1 MKIAIVGGSGYIGSF
16 LYTELIK
23 QHDIYIDKY
32 DIKLSP
38 RMKGRDLDVS
48 KYNVVIYLAGLT
60 GRASCA
66 QEIWGNI
73 YNENV
78 TDIIQLGR
86 KMNKDQL
93 LIYASTAGILEGSS
107 DACEEC
113 NINVDLLDSYTL
125 SMFERE
131 KAVRG
136 LVTNTIG
143 LRFGTV
149 IGISPVQRRDL
160 VHIAMIKTA
169 YLEGKISVSYPK
181 RKRAILWNKDL
192 LVGVDAI
199 LKNVGRINGHSIY
212 NMASFNTTIEQIASS
227 IARITTTS
235 YVISDVGDSESGG
248 DGFSIE
254 CTKIKKE
261 FGVEFTGTNDIIIN
275 DLKQHIGYICIEKND
290 ESIEKCCRVCGSSDR
305 DTIIDLGKQPLANNF
320 VNEPTVQNVYPLC
333 LVRCL
338 ECEHTQLNYTVK
350 PEVMFRN
357 YQYNSGTSQTLCSY
371 FQELA
376 SICVKESGLM
386 VGNVLEIACNDG
398 SQLDYFQ
405 KMGWNTYGVDPA
417 MNLVIDALAKGHNI
431 NCGFW
436 GVDEFDIPQPD
447 IILAQNVLA
456 HVPDPIL
463 FLKACH
469 KVMDEHTIL
478 YIQTSQCNMYRNGE
492 FDTIYHEH
500 LSYFNIK
507 SMMKAADISGLSIV
521 RVEKKRIHGTSYLFT
536 MRKQSDHWSTHSPD
550 VIERMKEEI
559 YTDEFYECYREKIVN
574 IKRWVINTIKECRF
588 KMIAYGAAAKGMTML
603 NYFNIN
609 CIEYIIDDAEM
620 KHWKYTPGT
629 NIQVKPVDCIADEG
643 DICIMVLA
651 WNFIDEITAKIKK
664 VRAASKSKTY
674 IMKVFPQQLYIKL

>member
-1 MKIAIVGGSGYIGSF
+1 MKIAIIGSSGYIGSY
-16 LYTELIK
+16 LYNELFK
-23 QHDIYIDKY
+23 KYNIDKY
-32 DIKLSP
+32 DIKISP
-38 RMKGRDLDVS
+38 KMRGRNVDVS
-48 KYNVVIYLAGLT
+48 KYGVVIYLAGLT
-60 GRASCA
+60 GRVSCSL
-66 QEIWGNI
+66 ETWGNI

-78 TDIIQLGR
+78 TDILQLGR
-86 KMNKDQL
+86 KMNKQQI

-113 NINVDLLDSYTL
+113 NINTDLLDSYTL

-131 KAVRG
+131 KAVKG
-136 LVTNTIG
+136 LVTNTVG

-149 IGISPVQRRDL
+149 IGISPVQRKDL

-169 YLEGKISVSYPK
+169 YLEGKICVSYPL

-192 LVGVDAI
+192 VKGINAVLENVDI
-199 LKNVGRINGHSIY
+199 VKGHEIY
-212 NMASFNTTIEQIASS
+212 NMASFNTTIENIASS
-227 IARITTTS
+227 IGRIATTP
-235 YVISDVGDSESGG
+235 YVISEGG
-248 DGFSIE
+248 ENIEDGFSMD
-254 CTKIKKE
+254 CTKFKKT
-261 FGVEFTGTNDIIIN
+261 FDVEFKGNNDRIVN
-275 DLKQHIGYICIEKND
+275 DLKQHIGNICIEKND
-290 ESIEKCCRVCGSSDR
+290 ESLEKCCRICGSSDG

-320 VNEPTVQNVYPLC
+320 VNEPIHQSVYPLC

-357 YQYNSGTSQTLCSY
+357 YQYNSGTSKTLCSY

-376 SICVKESGLM
+376 SLCVKESGLL

-405 KMGWNTYGVDPA
+405 KLGWDTYGVDPA
-417 MNLVIDALAKGHNI
+417 MNLVIDALGKGHNI
-431 NCGFW
+431 KCGFW

-463 FLKACH
+463 FLKACY
-469 KVMDEHTIL
+469 KVMDEHTTL

-500 LSYFNIK
+500 LSYFNIN
-507 SMMKAADISGLSIV
+507 SMMKAAEISGLCIV
-521 RVEKKRIHGTSYLFT
+521 RVEKKKIHGTSYLFT
-536 MRKQSDHWSTHSPD
+536 MRKKSDHWLSHSPY
-550 VIERMKEEI
+550 VIEQIKEEN
-559 YTDEFYECYREKIVN
+559 YTDEFYECYRAKIVN
-574 IKRWVINTIKECRF
+574 IKKWVIDTIETCKA
-588 KMIAYGAAAKGMTML
+588 KKLKLIAYGAAAKGMTML
-603 NYFNIN
+603 NYFNID

-629 NIQVKPVDCIADEG
+629 NFQVKPVATIIPEQ
-643 DICIMVLA
+643 DICIIVLA
-651 WNFIDEITAKIKK
+651 WNFIDEITAKIKEI
-664 VRAASKSKTY
+664 RGGSTSETY
-674 IMKVFPQQLYIKL
+674 IMKVFPNQLYIKL